1 VREDEEV
8 EVEEGIEYLRV
19 QRKWNTKTYA
29 VCATNG
35 YTRKMPKTSV
45 SGYTL
50 EILRPPSA

>member
-1 VREDEEV
+1 VREDE

-45 SGYTL
+45 SGYTR